1 MGAACYYCPL
11 LSTPRETLP
20 EQEGRAQMHDT
31 TESRPERNGGLT
43 EMQALGYFRPVDL
56 LHYCLSICICI
67 FLIQVALFP
76 FLKKT
81 QNIYVTFNKK

>member
-11 LSTPRETLP
+11 LSTPCETLP

-31 TESRPERNGGLT
+31 TENRPERNGGLT
-43 EMQALGYFRPVDL
+43 EMQALGYVRPIDL
-56 LHYCLSICICI
+56 LHYCLSIRISI

-76 FLKKT
+76 LLSGVKT
-81 QNIYVTFNKK
+81 LNY

>member
-11 LSTPRETLP
+11 LGTPCETLL
-20 EQEGRAQMHDT
+20 EQESGAQMHDT
-31 TESRPERNGGLT
+31 TENRPERNGGLT
-43 EMQALGYFRPVDL
+43 EMQAFGYFHTIDL

-76 FLKKT
+76 SLKKKPLF
-81 QNIYVTFNKK
+81 NI